1 MNEIIFTPPEVGSL
15 TIETLEELKAHKYT
29 GIKSGIADLDKVMLP
44 MRGAELISVIGYT
57 SHYKSGFMNALARHA
72 VSQCTTGDCVIKVTW
87 EQSVEED
94 TVSWIANDTG
104 IGISSLVMGEGD
116 WELVMNSYQKRIVTP
131 LWIIGHSS
139 KRSETGQKA
148 RPRITM
154 TDVLKACELISHG
167 ATDQDYKV
175 RMILLDYLQRIR
187 PDRQDGDSKREQI
200 MEAVNKAKDLAISFG
215 CPVVL
220 GVQAGRQILDREY
233 KLPRIDDGQES
244 SNIEQ
249 SSDKV
254 ISLWYPIKTEMP
266 GDRIEGIPYEVSE
279 NLLICGLIKQKL
291 GIAPVIIPL
300 FVNPAKNIVGS
311 FERSQ

>member
-1 MNEIIFTPPEVGSL
+1 
-15 TIETLEELKAHKYT
+15 
-29 GIKSGIADLDKVMLP
+29 
-44 MRGAELISVIGYT
+44 
-57 SHYKSGFMNALARHA
+57 
-72 VSQCTTGDCVIKVTW
+72 
-87 EQSVEED
+87 
-94 TVSWIANDTG
+94 
-104 IGISSLVMGEGD
+104 
-116 WELVMNSYQKRIVTP
+116 
-131 LWIIGHSS
+131 
-139 KRSETGQKA
+139 
-148 RPRITM
+148 
-154 TDVLKACELISHG
+154 
-167 ATDQDYKV
+167 
-175 RMILLDYLQRIR
+175 
-187 PDRQDGDSKREQI
+187 